1 MLTAGAGRSDITPP
15 VGIAHAGWG
24 AATHQRAEGVDMPF
38 YATALFVTDG
48 ELEIAIVDLDI
59 GVLTNEDDGSIRE
72 EVAKVSGIMPENLR
86 LSATHTHSGP
96 VNRQSWLDKGMELIG
111 PYWDSLPERVANAVN
126 TARHNA
132 KPAHVGV
139 GKGASNINVNRR
151 PALDNGTLFTGRN
164 WDGVVD
170 EEVGVVAINDTSGA
184 PIATILNFACHP
196 TILGPANKL
205 LSPDYPGYARKV
217 VEQYGGGLCL
227 FLQGAAGNCGPTHG
241 FIGEVAVAQW
251 LGERLGLEAAKVRLE
266 IDPVPRKERLVEVV
280 QSGADLGMYEDE
292 PTGEPDNTLRVINTT
307 ATLPVQD
314 FPSIANAQADFDDA
328 VATLNDA
335 RANKP
340 EDQVKLAVSNAK
352 RAGFVLGNATRTADG
367 PMGMPVQAMR
377 IGPAALVAIPVEAF
391 CEIGIAVKGAS
402 PAEQTLFSGYTN
414 GYMGYM
420 PMADNFEEGGYEVV
434 TTPMAAGAAEETINV
449 CTDAV
454 KALWR

>member
-24 AATHQRAEGVDMPF
+24 AAIHQRAEGIDMPF
-38 YATALFVTDG
+38 YATALYVTDG

-59 GVLTNEDDGSIRE
+59 GVLTNQDDAEIRA
-72 EVAKVSGIMPENLR
+72 EVAKVAGIKPENLR

-96 VNRQSWLDKGMELIG
+96 VNRQSWLNEGMELVG

-126 TARHNA
+126 TARHKA

-139 GKGASNINVNRR
+139 GKGSSTINVNRR
-151 PALDNGTLFTGRN
+151 PALSDGTLFTGRQ

-170 EEVGVVAINDTSGA
+170 QEVGVIAINDTDSN
-184 PIATILNFACHP
+184 PLATILNFACHP

-241 FIGEVAVAQW
+241 FIGEVAVAKW
-251 LGERLGLEAAKVRLE
+251 LGERLGLETARIRLE

-280 QSGADLGMYEDE
+280 QSGADLGMYEDD
-292 PTGEPDNTLRVINTT
+292 PAGEPDDTLRIINTA
-307 ATLPVQD
+307 ATLPVGE
-314 FPSIANAQADFDDA
+314 FPSIEEAQVDFDQA
-328 VATLNDA
+328 VETLNNA
-335 RANKP
+335 RLNETEANI
-340 EDQVKLAVSNAK
+340 KLAVSNAK
-352 RAGFVLGNATRTADG
+352 RAGFVLGNTMRTADG
-367 PMGMPVQAMR
+367 PMSMPVQAMR

-391 CEIGIAVKGAS
+391 CEIGIAVKGDS
-402 PAEQTLFSGYTN
+402 PAAQTLFSGYTN
-414 GYMGYM
+414 GYLGYM

-434 TTPMAAGAAEETINV
+434 TTPMAAGAAEETIEV

>member
-1 MLTAGAGRSDITPP
+1 MLTAGAGRTDITPP

-38 YATALFVTDG
+38 YATALYVTDG
-48 ELEIAIVDLDI
+48 DLEIAIVDLDI
-59 GVLTNEDDGSIRE
+59 GVLMNDDDAAIRA
-72 EVAKVSGIMPENLR
+72 EVAKISGIKKENLR
-86 LSATHTHSGP
+86 ISATHTHSGP
-96 VNRQSWLDKGMELIG
+96 VNRQSWLNEGMELVG
-111 PYWDSLPERVANAVN
+111 PYWDSLPERVATAVN

-139 GKGASNINVNRR
+139 GKGTSTINVNRR
-151 PALDNGTLFTGRN
+151 PALADGTLFTGRK

-170 EEVGVVAINDTSGA
+170 QEIGIVAINDTEGE
-184 PIATILNFACHP
+184 PIATLLNFACHP

-251 LGERLGLEAAKVRLE
+251 LGERLGLESARIRLE
-266 IDPVPRKERLVEVV
+266 IDPIPRKERLVEVI
-280 QSGADLGMYEDE
+280 QSGADLGMYEDD
-292 PTGEPDNTLRVINTT
+292 PAGEPDDTLRIINTT
-307 ATLPVQD
+307 ATLPVGD
-314 FPSIANAQADFDDA
+314 FPTIEEAQADFDKA
-328 VATLNDA
+328 VETLNEA
-335 RANKP
+335 RKNKP
-340 EDQVKLAVSNAK
+340 EDEVKLAVSNAK

-367 PMGMPVQAMR
+367 PMAMPVQAMR

-434 TTPMAAGAAEETINV
+434 TTPMAAGAAEETIDV

-454 KALWR
+454 QALWR

>member
-1 MLTAGAGRSDITPP
+1 MLTAGVGRTDITPP

-38 YATALFVTDG
+38 YATALYVSDG
-48 ELEIAIVDLDI
+48 DLEIAVVDLDM
-59 GVLTNEDDGSIRE
+59 GVLTNDDDAAIRA
-72 EVAKVSGIMPENLR
+72 EVAAVANIKPENLR
-86 LSATHTHSGP
+86 ISATHTHSAP
-96 VNRQSWLDKGMELIG
+96 VGKQSWLDEGMELVA

-126 TARHNA
+126 TARHSA
-132 KPAHVGV
+132 KSAHVGV
-139 GKGASNINVNRR
+139 GKGSSTINVNRR
-151 PALDNGTLFTGRN
+151 PALKDGTLFTGRN
-164 WDGVVD
+164 WEGVVD
-170 EEVGVVAINDTSGA
+170 QEVGVVAINDTDGNA
-184 PIATILNFACHP
+184 IATLLNFACHP

-217 VEQYGGGLCL
+217 VEQYAGGLCL

-251 LGERLGLEAAKVRLE
+251 LGERLGLEAARVRLE
-266 IDPVPRKERLVEVV
+266 IDPIQRKERLVEVV
-280 QSGADLGMYEDE
+280 QSGADLGMYEDDAVS
-292 PTGEPDNTLRVINTT
+292 EPDDTLRVINTT
-307 ATLPVQD
+307 ATLPVGD
-314 FPSIANAQADFDDA
+314 FPTIEEAQADFDQA
-328 VATLNDA
+328 VENLNNA
-335 RANKP
+335 RKNETEANI
-340 EDQVKLAVSNAK
+340 KLAVSNAK
-352 RAGFVLGNATRTADG
+352 RAGFVLGNATRTANG
-367 PMGMPVQAMR
+367 PMALPVQAMR

-391 CEIGIAVKGAS
+391 CEIGIAVKSGS

-434 TTPMAAGAAEETINV
+434 TTPMAAGAAEETIDV